1 MPKLYVADYF
11 LDLRNKVDKEMF
23 LKQVIHKNDNEI
35 KNELTKIWEELIL
48 QINWFEKQCNSKDKL
63 QSNSNLIDEIRI
75 FLDNQSK

>member
-48 QINWFEKQCNSKDKL
+48 QINWFEKHRN
-63 QSNSNLIDEIRI
+63 
-75 FLDNQSK
+75 